1 MSLLVGGGGRGA
13 FFSFLFS
20 FFLFLL
26 IFLFSLPK
34 SLALAI
40 HKRHSAEVRHGVRH
54 RMSDRI
60 GDRGEYRDDLS
71 NFVGSGERERKRP
84 PMLL

>member
-60 GDRGEYRDDLS
+60 GDRGNTETTCRILL
-71 NFVGSGERERKRP
+71 GAARERKRP